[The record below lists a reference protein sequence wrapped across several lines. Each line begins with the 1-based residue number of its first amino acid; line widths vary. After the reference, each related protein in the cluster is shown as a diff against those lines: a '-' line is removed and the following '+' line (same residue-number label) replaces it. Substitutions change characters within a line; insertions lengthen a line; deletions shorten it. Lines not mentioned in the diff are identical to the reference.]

1 MRTAYREDIVRSRT
15 TAGRKDVSTVDTIDQ
30 VREGMTVV
38 DMTGERVGTVSAV
51 SIGDP
56 QAVTDQGQHVDESSS
71 DMLNELRSILG
82 GDAIPD
88 EQAHHLL
95 RAGFV
100 RVHRLL
106 HPDLFVTPAAPDRV
120 EGDTLHLSIAAD

>member
-56 QAVTDQGQHVDESSS
+56 QAVTDQGQHV
-71 DMLNELRSILG
+71 
-82 GDAIPD
+82 
-88 EQAHHLL
+88 
-95 RAGFV
+95 
-100 RVHRLL
+100 
-106 HPDLFVTPAAPDRV
+106 AAPQPACVAPHMHHAQQPAYAPRARPWR
-120 EGDTLHLSIAAD
+120 GTALAP

>member
-1 MRTAYREDIVRSRT
+1 MRTAYRENVVHGRA
-15 TAGRKDVSTVDTIDQ
+15 TAARKDVSALNTIDQ
-30 VREGMTVV
+30 VREGMSVV
-38 DMTGERVGTVSAV
+38 DMTGERIGTVSAV

-56 QAVTDQGQHVDESSS
+56 QAVTDEGQHFDESSF

-106 HPDLFVTPAAPDRV
+106 HHDLFVTPVELDRV
-120 EGDTLHLSIAAD
+120 DGDTLHLSIAAD